1 MILAFPLYSISQ
13 ICLNIGVTSLAP
25 VSLSDCNLF
34 AFAFAFAFVVCGLR
48 RINLSLVLVGGC

>member
-34 AFAFAFAFVVCGLR
+34 AFVVCGLR